1 MPRLFR
7 AAADALRLF
16 DDPALRRQARDV
28 VAFDADLQ
36 RLIERLLRV
45 QKRQHAVGVAAS
57 QIGDDRNV
65 FTLDGAQFNRGDKA
79 MVFINA
85 QVVDEDGEVIE
96 EEGCLSFPN
105 IYIDVIRPRR
115 ITVTAFD
122 KDSKPI
128 ERDGT
133 GLLARALS
141 HETDHLQGRLLIDR
155 VAPDV
160 RDTVITRMRR
170 LVGKP
175 PR

>member
-28 VAFDADLQ
+28 TVFDADLH
-36 RLIERLLRV
+36 RLVERLLRV
-45 QKRQHAVGVAAS
+45 QKRHHAVGVAAS

-65 FTLDGAQFNRGDKA
+65 FTLDGAQFSRGGKP

-85 QVVDEDGEVIE
+85 QVVSEDGEIIE
-96 EEGCLSFPN
+96 EEGCLSFPD
-105 IYIDVIRPRR
+105 IFIDVIRPRQ
-115 ITVTAFD
+115 ITITAFD
-122 KDSKPI
+122 KEHKPI
-128 ERDGT
+128 EREAT
-133 GLLARALS
+133 GLLARAFS

-160 RDTVITRMRR
+160 RDTVLNRMRR

-175 PR
+175 RR